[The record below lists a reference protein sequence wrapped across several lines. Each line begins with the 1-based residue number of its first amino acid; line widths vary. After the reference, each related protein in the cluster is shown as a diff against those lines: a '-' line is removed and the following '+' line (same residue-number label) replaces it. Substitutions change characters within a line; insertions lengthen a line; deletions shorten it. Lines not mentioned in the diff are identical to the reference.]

1 MGTTETQKDDIE
13 RRRLQYYD
21 AAKVEITKGDP
32 VKDFHL
38 QGNVTGH
45 DGYTF
50 RAKVYDVGSEHGID
64 GGRISKLQIHRD
76 GKEVANYDRGWSTKP
91 GLFDG
96 RTKAAL
102 SDVKAAFG
110 KDVPEQIRS
119 QSAQEYQARP
129 VKEEQQEDRP
139 ARGSNPMG
147 FFADKKASPAPMSS
161 KDWTTGGPARHT
173 SAPRAD
179 RTDDNDHSR

>member
-1 MGTTETQKDDIE
+1 MGTTETKDEIE
-13 RRRLQYYD
+13 RRRLHYYD

-32 VKDFHL
+32 IKDFHL

-91 GLFDG
+91 GLFDA

-102 SDVKAAFG
+102 SDVKTAFG
-110 KDVPEQIRS
+110 KDVPEQISR
-119 QSAQEYQARP
+119 QSAQEHEARP
-129 VKEEQQEDRP
+129 VKEEQDARP

-147 FFADKKASPAPMSS
+147 FFTDKKASPAPTSRT
-161 KDWTTGGPARHT
+161 DWTTSGPARHT

-179 RTDDNDHSR
+179 RTNDNDHSR